1 MRAWTSVLFTCLLA
15 ALAACQSVKADL
27 PPAPQIALGP
37 PEAQPAY
44 RLQPGDVIEIHLPTN
59 PEMNEQGIIAPDG
72 RVNFQY
78 ATNVPAGGLTI
89 PDLTARLNGL
99 YGKQLNNPNIQVV
112 LRSQSG
118 TRVYV
123 TGEVN
128 VPTEVMVSGQVSAL
142 GAISRAGGFKNTAQT
157 DLIVLIRRD
166 EENRPHLYAL
176 DIAAAMEGRDANADV
191 MLQAYDILYVPRD
204 RIGNVSLI
212 FEKLR
217 NAIPF
222 SSAFT
227 YGYYLNSPTPT
238 P

>member
-1 MRAWTSVLFTCLLA
+1 MRVWTSILFACLLCA
-15 ALAACQSVKADL
+15 PAACQSIKADL
-27 PPAPQIALGP
+27 PPAPQLALGP
-37 PEAQPAY
+37 PEQQPDY

-78 ATNVPAGGLTI
+78 ATNVAAGGFSI
-89 PDLTARLNGL
+89 PDLTGKLNAL
-99 YGKQLNNPNIQVV
+99 YGKQLTNPNIQVV

-128 VPTEVMVSGQVSAL
+128 VPTEVTVSGQVSAL
-142 GAISRAGGFKNTAQT
+142 GAISRAGGFKNTAQI
-157 DLIVLIRRD
+157 DEIVLIRRD
-166 EENRPHLYAL
+166 EENRPHLYAV
-176 DIAAAMEGRDANADV
+176 DVNAAMEGRDPNADV
-191 MLQAYDILYVPRD
+191 MLQTYDILYVPRD